1 MARGAHRLRNWLVL
15 GGVVVVVLAVAGP
28 FVYIHF
34 IEGPAPAKLGL
45 PKDETTGTSK
55 SSAGPSSGT
64 ATAAVSPKQLNGTW
78 NVGQGSIVG
87 YRVGEV
93 LIGQHS
99 TAVGRT
105 EEVWGSLTVGNA
117 SVTNGNF
124 TVNMASVKS
133 DQSMRNAQFDGRIM
147 DVSTYPTAKFVITKP
162 ISLGNVST
170 NGTVNHYDAT
180 GQLTMHG
187 VTKTIRFPLSMELS
201 ATSAY
206 ILADVPIVFANWD
219 ISNPSVGGFVTT
231 QNSGTLEVLLHLVR
245 GAGNPASAST
255 SSGSGG
261 GFGQGGPITV
271 PSTTVPPLTVPK
283 S

>member
-1 MARGAHRLRNWLVL
+1 MARGAHRLRNWLIL

-45 PKDETTGTSK
+45 PKDDTTATSK
-55 SSAGPSSGT
+55 SSAGSSAGATT
-64 ATAAVSPKQLNGTW
+64 AVTVKQLNGIW
-78 NVGQGSIVG
+78 HVGQGSIVG

-105 EEVWGSLTVGNA
+105 GEVWGSLTVGNE
-117 SVTNGNF
+117 SVTDGNF

-133 DQSMRNAQFDGRIM
+133 DQSMRNAQFDERIM
-147 DVSTYPTAKFVITKP
+147 DVSSYPTAKFVLTKP
-162 ISLGNVST
+162 ISLGSVSG
-170 NGTVNHYDAT
+170 NGAVKQYDAN

-187 VTKTIRFPLSMELS
+187 VTKTVSFPVSMELS
-201 ATSAY
+201 SNSAY

-231 QNSGTLEVLLHLVR
+231 QNSGTLEVLLHFVR

-261 GFGQGGPITV
+261 GFGQGGPVTV